1 MSNLDRFHD
10 RLEDAIARGEMTD
23 AEARNEWFGQLEDEA
38 YRVRE
43 DQR

>member
-1 MSNLDRFHD
+1 MINLDRFHD

-23 AEARNEWFGQLEDEA
+23 TEARNEWFGELEDQA
-38 YRVRE
+38 DQMRE